1 MGFIVEASGL
11 AKRYDGVPALEAVTL
26 ALPEGSVG
34 LLGENGAGKTTLLKL
49 LLGLLRPTSGQVRVL
64 GFDVQHP
71 REARALR
78 RRVGYMPEDD
88 CLPADL
94 SALDLLVRLAKLSGL
109 PHEAAVQRAHD
120 VLHLVGLG
128 EERYRPIG
136 GYSTGMKQRVKLA
149 QALVHDPKLVL
160 LDEPT
165 SGLDPLGREAMLRLI
180 RDIHSKLGLSLVL
193 STHLLPDVE
202 RVCEFVVIL
211 RAGRVVA
218 QGALKE
224 LLRDVPR
231 GVRVRV
237 GGSDR
242 AQEAFVRALERAGLR
257 VEPRAGG
264 ELLVQREGEDDFI
277 YDAVLRAAAEAGVQ
291 LRRLERQTRTLED
304 LFLELHS
311 PPPALIQ

>member
-64 GFDVQHP
+64 GFDVQRP
-71 REARALR
+71 KEARALR

-109 PHEAAVQRAHD
+109 PHEAAVQRVHD

-165 SGLDPLGREAMLRLI
+165 SGLDPLGREEMLRLI
-180 RDIHSKLGLSLVL
+180 ADIHRKLGLSLVL

-237 GGSDR
+237 GGPDR

-264 ELLVQREGEDDFI
+264 ELLVRREGEDDDALC
-277 YDAVLRAAAEAGVQ
+277 DAVLRAAAEAGVQ

-304 LFLELHS
+304 LFLELH
-311 PPPALIQ
+311 PPRPR